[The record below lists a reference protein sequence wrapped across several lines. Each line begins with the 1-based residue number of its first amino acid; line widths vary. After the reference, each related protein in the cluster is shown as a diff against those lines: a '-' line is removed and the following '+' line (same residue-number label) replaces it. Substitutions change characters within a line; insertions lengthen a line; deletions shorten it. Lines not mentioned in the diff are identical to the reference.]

1 MRACLSAVL
10 LAGFAAATMLQ
21 SAPAASAADLTV
33 TRGKRV
39 AIVHHRS
46 RVVAD
51 YDGTPIV
58 LRRTRPIVVHGV
70 DGAVVAVRGLQEAHW
85 VPGAIPLYY
94 FNGQRVR

>member
-1 MRACLSAVL
+1 MRACLSTVL
-10 LAGFAAATMLQ
+10 LAGLAAAAMLQ
-21 SAPAASAADLTV
+21 ASPVASAADVTV
-33 TRGKRV
+33 TPGRRA

-58 LRRTRPIVVHGV
+58 LRRTRPVVVRGP
-70 DGAVVAVRGLQEAHW
+70 DGAITQRGLYEAHW
-85 VPGAIPLYY
+85 VPSAIPLTY